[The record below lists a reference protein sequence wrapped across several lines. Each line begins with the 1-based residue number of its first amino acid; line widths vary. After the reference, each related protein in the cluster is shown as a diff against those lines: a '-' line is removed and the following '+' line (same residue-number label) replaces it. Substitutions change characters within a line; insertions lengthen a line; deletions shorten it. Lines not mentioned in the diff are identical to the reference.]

1 MSLCLRTSKNKER
14 VTMNMNL
21 IKEVTANQIRK
32 DIPDFRAGDTVRVDV
47 RIVEGNKSRIQ
58 AFEGVVISR
67 RGSGT
72 DETFTVRK
80 ISSQIG
86 VERTFAVNSPMIA
99 SVVVVK
105 RGKVRRSRIYYIRKL
120 SGKAARIKERR

>member
-1 MSLCLRTSKNKER
+1 
-14 VTMNMNL
+14 MNMNL

-32 DIPDFRAGDTVRVDV
+32 DIPDFKGGDTVRVLV
-47 RIVEGNKSRIQ
+47 RIVEGDKQRTQ

-67 RGSGT
+67 RGSGN

-80 ISSQIG
+80 MSSQVG
-86 VERTFAVNSPMIA
+86 VERTFLVNSPLIS
-99 SVVVVK
+99 SVEVIK

-120 SGKAARIKERR
+120 SGKAARISEVR